1 MKRLLMIT
9 ALLSNGVFAAP
20 FCPWPVPG
28 SETKRFINLT
38 VVQTIEITDE
48 ELRIAFGGGNLG
60 SGHEIK
66 LSIKNRADGL
76 KTLQEMSDTA
86 RRCDQP
92 SPHNKT

>member
-1 MKRLLMIT
+1 MKPSLIIAAL
-9 ALLSNGVFAAP
+9 LLSNTVLASP
-20 FCPWPVPG
+20 FCLWPVPG

-38 VVQTIEITDE
+38 VVQTIDITNE

-66 LSIKNRADGL
+66 LAIKNRAEGL

-86 RRCDQP
+86 HRCDQP
-92 SPHNKT
+92 NPHN